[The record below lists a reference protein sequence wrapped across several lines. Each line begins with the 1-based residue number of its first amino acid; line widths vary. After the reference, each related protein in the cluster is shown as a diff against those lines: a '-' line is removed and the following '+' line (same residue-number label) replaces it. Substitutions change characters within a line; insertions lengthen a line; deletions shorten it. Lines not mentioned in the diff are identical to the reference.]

1 VQPEIWLG
9 LNVAWLSF
17 DDKVNDRAL
26 MLSSRLVCEEKRILS
41 SLQDWIYLLFFVF
54 GPEVGK

>member
-26 MLSSRLVCEEKRILS
+26 MLSSGLVCEEKRILS